1 MPGTTLASHARSRFP
16 DLNVIFAMAEVS
28 EADADTFGATRTLVK
43 PFTFEQ
49 LAAAITPATSR
60 KAE

>member
-1 MPGTTLASHARSRFP
+1 
-16 DLNVIFAMAEVS
+16 MAE
-28 EADADTFGATRTLVK
+28 EPDADANAFGTARTLVK

-49 LAAAITPATSR
+49 LAAASAPAPYR